1 MGRKERSAFSWWSRM
16 TETEKDPVLLFEE
29 VKVSL
34 FYLLSQR
41 MCNGPK
47 IWDPSLMEPSAFY
60 NFFFFLFLLLS

>member
-1 MGRKERSAFSWWSRM
+1 M
-16 TETEKDPVLLFEE
+16 TETEKDPVWLFEE